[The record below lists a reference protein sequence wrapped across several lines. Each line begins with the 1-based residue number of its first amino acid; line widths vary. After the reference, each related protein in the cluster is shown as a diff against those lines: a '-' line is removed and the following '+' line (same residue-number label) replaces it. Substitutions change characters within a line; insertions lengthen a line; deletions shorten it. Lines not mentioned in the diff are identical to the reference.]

1 MFWLIMKKSL
11 LSKGLNFAILPK
23 GINYAEYLLL
33 FELLYR
39 DINSLRISNFD
50 LDCIKA
56 RLRDS
61 AFSFYKEASKF
72 MENHLPKAKFDALKF
87 LMKNKE
93 LTIQKADK
101 SNTVILLNR
110 KEQY

>member
-1 MFWLIMKKSL
+1 
-11 LSKGLNFAILPK
+11 
-23 GINYAEYLLL
+23 
-33 FELLYR
+33 
-39 DINSLRISNFD
+39 
-50 LDCIKA
+50 
-56 RLRDS
+56 
-61 AFSFYKEASKF
+61 
-72 MENHLPKAKFDALKF
+72 MENNLPKAKFDALKF